1 MKLKVTFTSIN
12 NKQNNNTM
20 KTINAR
26 KELEPVVIC
35 DDELSEPQHFLGF
48 VRLFGKYFEVE
59 GSSYAY
65 SVGTEY
71 DENGSPMWDNTE
83 TSISISNMVSGEAGE
98 VEYNSTLLRTVLIR
112 KIEGRF

>member
-1 MKLKVTFTSIN
+1 
-12 NKQNNNTM
+12 M

-26 KELEPVVIC
+26 KENEPVVISE
-35 DDELSEPQHFLGF
+35 DELNEPQHFLGF

-83 TSISISNMVSGEAGE
+83 TTISIDGIVSGEDGE
-98 VEYNSTLLRTVLIR
+98 IQYSLKNLSSALIR
-112 KIEGRF
+112 KIEGRI